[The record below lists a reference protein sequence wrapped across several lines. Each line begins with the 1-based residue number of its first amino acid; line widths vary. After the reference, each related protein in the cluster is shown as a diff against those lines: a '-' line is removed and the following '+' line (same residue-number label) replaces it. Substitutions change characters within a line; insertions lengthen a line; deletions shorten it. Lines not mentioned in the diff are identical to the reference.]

1 MMKKW
6 LIILVCLLWTT
17 ALIQRLYQS
26 YSPESLPVNLQ
37 NMDGLI
43 TPDAQASFSQSD
55 ASLELSCPY
64 PDYLPVSSQQQLL
77 TTLAKE
83 FHIDSPPIPS
93 TVYKEN
99 GSISSLLH
107 QSTNGTLSLQYL
119 SIQEGWNIHDYLR
132 ICLHLP
138 TSINLTDFRSILEEI
153 KIKYGLSGT
162 ICTLVQGTSIP
173 ELFPMRKGKKLLITF
188 FQTLN
193 ASPVQSIQSGNT
205 DTFYGYSESINS
217 HILSNENKVNVTIAF
232 ADGPSD
238 TTICYIGS
246 PIILEDY

>member
-93 TVYKEN
+93 TVYKDN

-138 TSINLTDFRSILEEI
+138 TSISLTDFRSILEEI

-162 ICTLVQGTSIP
+162 ICTLVQGTYSRTLSDA
-173 ELFPMRKGKKLLITF
+173 EREKAANYL